1 MRWNWSLKWK
11 RGIAVEI
18 KFSRHA
24 KQRARLYG
32 IPASTVQD
40 ILQEMDLP
48 TGEHEIV
55 KSVPGFAYP
64 LKIVVSAKN
73 QTFTVITNYPFK
85 KGKKHESTIR

>member
-1 MRWNWSLKWK
+1 METGNSSGDKILATRETTGQALWDTGLYRS
-11 RGIAVEI
+11 GYIAGDG
-18 KFSRHA
+18 FT
-24 KQRARLYG
+24 YG
-32 IPASTVQD
+32 RTR
-40 ILQEMDLP
+40 
-48 TGEHEIV
+48 IV